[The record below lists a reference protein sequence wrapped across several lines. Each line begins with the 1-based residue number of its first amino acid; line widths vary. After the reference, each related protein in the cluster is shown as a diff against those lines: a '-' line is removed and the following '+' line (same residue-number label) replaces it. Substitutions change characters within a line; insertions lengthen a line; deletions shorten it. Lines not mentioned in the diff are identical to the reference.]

1 MKIPFEC
8 KLLKVYTIWTYLFII
23 IRHEKKILFQKSFC
37 LGHKKNIHVGVTWGG
52 LAVSGEGRLE
62 HGHRVQER
70 SSLSGAG
77 GGTCGHDATHPL
89 QISSYFYTAGSVPI
103 RMESFN

>member
-1 MKIPFEC
+1 M
-8 KLLKVYTIWTYLFII
+8 
-23 IRHEKKILFQKSFC
+23 
-37 LGHKKNIHVGVTWGG
+37 GVTWGG

-77 GGTCGHDATHPL
+77 GGTAGHDATHPL
-89 QISSYFYTAGSVPI
+89 QISSYFYTD
-103 RMESFN
+103 

>member
-1 MKIPFEC
+1 M
-8 KLLKVYTIWTYLFII
+8 W
-23 IRHEKKILFQKSFC
+23 
-37 LGHKKNIHVGVTWGG
+37 VGVTWGG

-77 GGTCGHDATHPL
+77 GHDATHRL
-89 QISSYFYTAGSVPI
+89 QISSYFYIVKVLPI
-103 RMESFN
+103 RMESFCRPCNN

>member
-1 MKIPFEC
+1 MRKKYYF
-8 KLLKVYTIWTYLFII
+8 KSRSLFVSD
-23 IRHEKKILFQKSFC
+23 IRHN
-37 LGHKKNIHVGVTWGG
+37 KNIHVGVTWGG

-77 GGTCGHDATHPL
+77 GGTAGHDATHPL
-89 QISSYFYTAGSVPI
+89 QISSYFYTD
-103 RMESFN
+103 

>member
-1 MKIPFEC
+1 MRKKYYF
-8 KLLKVYTIWTYLFII
+8 KSHFVSD
-23 IRHEKKILFQKSFC
+23 IRIC
-37 LGHKKNIHVGVTWGG
+37 MYVGVTWGG

-77 GGTCGHDATHPL
+77 GGTAGHDATHPL
-89 QISSYFYTAGSVPI
+89 QISSYFYTD
-103 RMESFN
+103 

>member
-1 MKIPFEC
+1 MDI
-8 KLLKVYTIWTYLFII
+8 FII
-23 IRHEKKILFQKSFC
+23 ICHEKKILFQKSFC

-77 GGTCGHDATHPL
+77 GGTAGHDATHRW
-89 QISSYFYTAGSVPI
+89 QISSYFYTAKMPI
-103 RMESFN
+103 CMESL